1 MFLDYFKE
9 LHLTLDGMAIT
20 KINDLQLEHNWSQ
33 ILGKQ
38 VEQSPWCQPEQGGLT
53 D

>member
-33 ILGKQ
+33 IRR
-38 VEQSPWCQPEQGGLT
+38 SPWCQPEQGGLT